1 MDKMI
6 ENRGA
11 VNKWMERFGVRF
23 GVYKNGV
30 FKEQLFPF
38 DAIPRVISKEDWDYL
53 ERGLIQRVDA
63 LNLFL
68 NDIYHEKEIIKD
80 GIIPAEFIYSSKGY
94 LPECE
99 GHPRHL
105 FAHIGYRPGA
115 GKRQPLV
122 CAGGQSPYS
131 FRRILSDDSPYHH
144 AESIATHFSGK
155 CGGRQP

>member
-6 ENRGA
+6 ENRDA

-68 NDIYHEKEIIKD
+68 NDIYHEKK
-80 GIIPAEFIYSSKGY
+80 SSKTVS
-94 LPECE
+94 
-99 GHPRHL
+99 
-105 FAHIGYRPGA
+105 YRPNSFIRPRDTFRSAKVCRPSTTFIRTYRVSTWCRQKTTA
-115 GKRQPLV
+115 GL
-122 CAGGQSPYS
+122 CW
-131 FRRILSDDSPYHH
+131 RITSAFLPAHL
-144 AESIATHFSGK
+144 I
-155 CGGRQP
+155 R